1 MRNQTWDKGKLVA
14 DVELARIDGV
24 ATAVDHLTRDSRQA
38 TSEEEEVLRQWER
51 DDRRAKAKV
60 RAIEAIKAN
69 ADKTPWGRILYDL
82 ALALEIMEE
91 Q

>member
-14 DVELARIDGV
+14 DVELTRIDGV

-51 DDRRAKAKV
+51 DDRRAKARV
-60 RAIEAIKAN
+60 RAIDAIKAN
-69 ADKTPWGRILYDL
+69 ADKTLWGQILYDL
-82 ALALEIMEE
+82 ALALDLVEE
-91 Q
+91 